1 MPAYPWLFDKKT
13 DFKSL
18 TSKIAVQR
26 KIGVPYP
33 AMNQHEIND
42 IARVQAREIADNLAN
57 AQVVL
62 PSQQEHSGNA
72 LAQYLADREI
82 VALIAY
88 VQKIGAYREVES
100 ENPRETRPLDP
111 DSYRPKETASTGTK

>member
-1 MPAYPWLFDKKT
+1 MPAYSWLFDKKT
-13 DFKSL
+13 DFKAL

-42 IARVQAREIADNLAN
+42 MARVQAREIADNLAA
-57 AQVVL
+57 AQVIL
-62 PSQQEHSGNA
+62 PGQEELSGDA

-82 VALIAY
+82 VALISY
-88 VQKIGAYREVES
+88 VQKIGAYKIVEP
-100 ENPRETRPLDP
+100 EEPKETMPLDP
-111 DSYRPKETASTGTK
+111 DSYRPKETAGTK